1 MNQTPFSLDSPL
13 LAFPPFN
20 CKHFE
25 VRLKIYITFYSLTI
39 SIFSFLAKS
48 FLVNISHNYLS
59 HCNFLATQFSQWPR
73 MKIGKGGKW
82 KWGLSFSCFVWRA
95 NQEIIA
101 TGAKRN
107 PAQNINP
114 KSLLKQTNKE
124 TGEKNKRQIKVSN
137 VNMQSNKRFVDLL
150 F

>member
-1 MNQTPFSLDSPL
+1 MNQTPFSTDSPL

-39 SIFSFLAKS
+39 SIFSFLAES
-48 FLVNISHNYLS
+48 FLFNIFHNYLS

-73 MKIGKGGKW
+73 MKIGKGVKW
-82 KWGLSFSCFVWRA
+82 KCGLTFSYFVWRA
-95 NQEIIA
+95 NQEIVT

-114 KSLLKQTNKE
+114 KSLKETNKE

-137 VNMQSNKRFVDLL
+137 VNMQSNKRLL